1 MVGQPQP
8 RDDVGSPRSRVIVGA
23 IRPRVIVG
31 SARARPTPDGTPRPQ
46 LAAEESPRP
55 RVIFGTPRARVV
67 VGSPRPRV
75 IVSSPWPAVVVASPR
90 PRAPVGSPWPR
101 VVVGTPRPRVI
112 VGSPRARVAGADP
125 ASAPSQGALQGRR
138 QDEHSGARA
147 EGSRPGRAAPADLR
161 SPRSLWWG
169 TCRWERL
176 ASLIGSAKTPLIRI
190 IRPPLEWTS
199 RWNDLRCWVSPSVC
213 SCECFHTPSSYPFPP
228 APTPPNI
235 HTCASLLLPPSW
247 DTAGQERFKCIV
259 STYYRGAQAIIVVF
273 NLNDVASLEHTKQW
287 LADALKENDPSSV
300 LLFLVGSK
308 KDLSTPAQYALMEKD
323 ALQVAQEMKAEYWAV
338 SSLTG
343 ENVREFFFR
352 VAALTFEANVLAEL
366 ERSGARRI
374 GDVVRINSDDS
385 NLYLTASKK
394 KPTCCP

>member
-1 MVGQPQP
+1 MNILAPVRRDRVLAELPQCL
-8 RDDVGSPRSRVIVGA
+8 RKEAALHVHKDFH
-23 IRPRVIVG
+23 PRVTCACQEHRTGTVG
-31 SARARPTPDGTPRPQ
+31 RFKISK
-46 LAAEESPRP
+46 
-55 RVIFGTPRARVV
+55 IIV
-67 VGSPRPRV
+67 VGDLS
-75 IVSSPWPAVVVASPR
+75 
-90 PRAPVGSPWPR
+90 VGK
-101 VVVGTPRPRVI
+101 
-112 VGSPRARVAGADP
+112 
-125 ASAPSQGALQGRR
+125 
-138 QDEHSGARA
+138 
-147 EGSRPGRAAPADLR
+147 
-161 SPRSLWWG
+161 
-169 TCRWERL
+169 TC
-176 ASLIGSAKTPLIRI
+176 LI
-190 IRPPLEWTS
+190 
-199 RWNDLRCWVSPSVC
+199 N
-213 SCECFHTPSSYPFPP
+213 
-228 APTPPNI
+228 
-235 HTCASLLLPPSW
+235 SW
-247 DTAGQERFKCIV
+247 DTAGQERFKCIA
-259 STYYRGAQAIIVVF
+259 STYYRGAQAIIIVF

-366 ERSGARRI
+366 EKSGARRI

>member
-1 MVGQPQP
+1 MNILAPVRRDRVLAELPQCL
-8 RDDVGSPRSRVIVGA
+8 RKEAALHVHKDFH
-23 IRPRVIVG
+23 PRV
-31 SARARPTPDGTPRPQ
+31 
-46 LAAEESPRP
+46 
-55 RVIFGTPRARVV
+55 
-67 VGSPRPRV
+67 
-75 IVSSPWPAVVVASPR
+75 
-90 PRAPVGSPWPR
+90 
-101 VVVGTPRPRVI
+101 
-112 VGSPRARVAGADP
+112 
-125 ASAPSQGALQGRR
+125 
-138 QDEHSGARA
+138 
-147 EGSRPGRAAPADLR
+147 
-161 SPRSLWWG
+161 
-169 TCRWERL
+169 
-176 ASLIGSAKTPLIRI
+176 
-190 IRPPLEWTS
+190 
-199 RWNDLRCWVSPSVC
+199 
-213 SCECFHTPSSYPFPP
+213 
-228 APTPPNI
+228 
-235 HTCASLLLPPSW
+235 TCACQEHRTGTVGKERRSQETLVITRVNNHPHPLGASFQLLSPLTGIRW
-247 DTAGQERFKCIV
+247 TGEVQMHVR
-259 STYYRGAQAIIVVF
+259 TYYRGAQAIIVVF

-366 ERSGARRI
+366 EKSGARRI